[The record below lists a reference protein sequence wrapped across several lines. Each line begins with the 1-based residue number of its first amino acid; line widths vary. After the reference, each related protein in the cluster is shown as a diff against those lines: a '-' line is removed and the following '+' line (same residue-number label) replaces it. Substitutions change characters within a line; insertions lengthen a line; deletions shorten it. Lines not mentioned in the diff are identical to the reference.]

1 MFANNLG
8 ECFIICKSGSV
19 IREIK
24 VIVCEVPDSI
34 VCSIVSPFEY
44 GKIGSASVSIYKGGR
59 LIDGEFYIECY
70 MSGQLIDSDL
80 VIKDFE
86 LKHNT
91 FVAEIISED
100 NFVIVVKCKQNND
113 ISFEIS
119 VNNQPNVV

>member
-1 MFANNLG
+1 
-8 ECFIICKSGSV
+8 
-19 IREIK
+19 
-24 VIVCEVPDSI
+24 
-34 VCSIVSPFEY
+34 
-44 GKIGSASVSIYKGGR
+44 
-59 LIDGEFYIECY
+59 

-86 LKHNT
+86 IKHNA
-91 FVAEIISED
+91 FVVEIISED